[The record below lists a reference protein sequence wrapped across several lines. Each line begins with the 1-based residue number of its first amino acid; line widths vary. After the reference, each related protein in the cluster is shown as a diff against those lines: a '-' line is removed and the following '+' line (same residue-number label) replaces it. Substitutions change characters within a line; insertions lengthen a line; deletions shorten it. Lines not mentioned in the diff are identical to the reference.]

1 MALGKKTVVTKKE
14 TVKKDTKPVAV
25 VKGQDFA
32 EKLARFNEL
41 KEEIKNLTA
50 EQKSFEGD
58 IKSAA
63 LDEYVKLYESMRR
76 NPESIKVQS
85 EKGDKVMFMVVKKY
99 TGAVDE
105 ERATELREKYGN
117 EFVEEKSEVTFNNDL
132 LNKYADKL
140 EALIMSA
147 DFMTDDEKEELF
159 VNKVTYNVKADAIN
173 EAFTVGEGD
182 VRGLISDINPVLM
195 LKETR

>member
-14 TVKKDTKPVAV
+14 TAKKDTKPVAT

-50 EQKSFEGD
+50 EQKSYEGD

-63 LDEYVKLYESMRR
+63 LDEFVNLYESMKR

-85 EKGDKVMFMVVKKY
+85 EKGDKVMFIVMKKY

-105 ERATELREKYGN
+105 ERATELREKYGDD
-117 EFVEEKSEVTFNNDL
+117 FVEEKSEVTFNNEL
-132 LNKYADKL
+132 LNKYSEKL
-140 EALIMSA
+140 EALIMGA
-147 DFMTDDEKEELF
+147 NFLTDSEKEELF
-159 VNKVTYNVKADAIN
+159 VNKVTYNVKTDAIN
-173 EAFTVGEGD
+173 EAFTAGDGD
-182 VRGLISDINPVLM
+182 VRALISDINPVLM